1 MKTRYFDHIDL
12 RVKNVA
18 RAREFY
24 SQVLPAIG
32 FTKPGDAGPEWYSW
46 YVESEGK
53 TEFFGFTEDP
63 QHQPN
68 GTRISFWADSREE
81 VDRVAEVV
89 RRAGGQVL
97 EGPELCVDYTPDY
110 YAFFFEDPDGNK
122 LEICCRTKP
131 VQG

>member
-1 MKTRYFDHIDL
+1 MKTRFLDHIDL
-12 RVKNVA
+12 RVRNIDAA
-18 RAREFY
+18 RAFY

-32 FTKPGDAGPEWYSW
+32 FTRAGDTGPEWYNW
-46 YVESEGK
+46 YVPGEGK
-53 TEFFGFTEDP
+53 TEFFGFTADP
-63 QHQPN
+63 DHRPN
-68 GTRISFWADSREE
+68 GTRISFWADSRDE

-89 RRAGGQVL
+89 RQAGGKVL

-131 VQG
+131 EN